1 MDRMFFYITTNQTI
15 KNPESTTNKPFDV
28 FSGRYNHGYA
38 KLLRFHIG
46 HKATG
51 PLNVDSTQY
60 IKNIPRITKL
70 ISYIEIK
77 RYS

>member
-38 KLLRFHIG
+38 ELKHFHAC
-46 HKATG
+46 HRAAG
-51 PLNVDSTQY
+51 PLDADSIQK
-60 IKNIPRITKL
+60 KN
-70 ISYIEIK
+70 
-77 RYS
+77 